1 MTQRQGGN
9 SLNRELTVQNEF
21 LIHLSN
27 YHMFAEC
34 FLRVRHCL
42 SSPPFPGDLQMRPVG
57 AVTNYPRVTESAR
70 KWEPNTAGSL
80 LERGFP
86 GVGEELPRERG
97 RRGPLGFPVSHSL
110 TSQTVWNQLARRGR
124 NKLTGLSATV
134 QASLALVGWSL
145 GMV

>member
-1 MTQRQGGN
+1 MTRRQGGK

-27 YHMFAEC
+27 YHMFVEC

-42 SSPPFPGDLQMRPVG
+42 SSHPFPGDLQMRPVG
-57 AVTNYPRVTESAR
+57 SVTNYPRVTESAR
-70 KWEPNTAGSL
+70 KWEPNTVGSL
-80 LERGFP
+80 LERGSP
-86 GVGEELPRERG
+86 GVGEELRRERG

-110 TSQTVWNQLARRGR
+110 TSQTAPSCQEGR
-124 NKLTGLSATV
+124 DKLTGLSATV